1 MIDDHLHKGAKPV
14 LFEYARLNK
23 QTQTPAE
30 KLLWQHL
37 RNRRLKGHKFRRQH
51 PISDFIA
58 DFYCAEQKLIN
69 ELDGDYHHEPDQQQY
84 DKGRTYELKDIGIR
98 VIRFPNQEVLHRIE
112 DVLERIM
119 AELAHPCR
127 SENGSS

>member
-1 MIDDHLHKGAKPV
+1 MIDDHLHKGAKPA

-30 KLLWQHL
+30 TLLWQHL

-58 DFYCAEQKLIN
+58 DFYCAEQKLII
-69 ELDGDYHHEPDQQQY
+69 ELDGGYHDEPDQQQY
-84 DKGRTYELKDIGIR
+84 DEGRTCELKDIGIK
-98 VIRFPNQEVLHRIE
+98 VIRFTNQEVLNCIK
-112 DVLERIM
+112 DVLERII
-119 AELAHPCR
+119 AELAGPCR
-127 SENGSS
+127 SENGS